1 MVSIPSTH
9 FFSSTPFISVPVC
22 TINNSPLPLLCTT
35 ASHDSIVSAT
45 TGCPAEMTDNNDPD
59 DTVMASVF
67 PGDRPMSFVAEAPLT
82 VIDPAGYNND
92 TATITVAVVTTTGT
106 AAATRGTGAAMLAAS
121 SEIVNA
127 AQTHVAAMA
136 ASEATLVT
144 MTAASETENAPFD
157 TAPLLNDAT
166 SSASFHPSTYC
177 QNKKD
182 FVASLLS
189 SGAVG
194 KNEDRYYSCCVW

>member
-1 MVSIPSTH
+1 M
-9 FFSSTPFISVPVC
+9 
-22 TINNSPLPLLCTT
+22 CTT

-59 DTVMASVF
+59 GTVMASVF
-67 PGDRPMSFVAEAPLT
+67 PGDRPMSFVAEVPLT
-82 VIDPAGYNND
+82 VIAPAGYNND
-92 TATITVAVVTTTGT
+92 TATVAVAVANTTGT
-106 AAATRGTGAAMLAAS
+106 AAATRGAGAATLAAS

-136 ASEATLVT
+136 ASEATLVA

-157 TAPLLNDAT
+157 TAPPLNVAT
-166 SSASFHPSTYC
+166 SSASFPPCTYC
-177 QNKKD
+177 QNEED

-194 KNEDRYYSCCVW
+194 KNEDRY

>member
-22 TINNSPLPLLCTT
+22 TINYSTLPLLCTT

-82 VIDPAGYNND
+82 VIAPDRYNND
-92 TATITVAVVTTTGT
+92 TATVAVAVATTTGT
-106 AAATRGTGAAMLAAS
+106 AAATRGAGAATLAAS

-127 AQTHVAAMA
+127 AQTHVATMA
-136 ASEATLVT
+136 ASEATLVA

-157 TAPLLNDAT
+157 TVPPLNVAT
-166 SSASFHPSTYC
+166 SSARFPSCTYC
-177 QNKKD
+177 QNEED
-182 FVASLLS
+182 FVAFLLS

-194 KNEDRYYSCCVW
+194 KNEDIY